1 MRSTMRV
8 AIPLALIATV
18 TGACKAPVTEAPG
31 TPVPAV
37 ISTAADEVPVFEF
50 DPTWPRTP
58 LPNNWIFGNIGGVHV
73 DDKDQIWVLQRG
85 NSVQLDLGDDFLA
98 RGAGE
103 CCAPAP
109 SVVVLNQA
117 GEIVKA
123 WGGPDPANPKSKR
136 TADGY
141 DWPREHGIFVDRKG
155 FVWMGCDDGVQDKVS
170 DPENCGSV
178 TKFTNDGKVVWQKGR
193 MGQSKGNMDRENF
206 NSPAGLFVDDD
217 ANEVF
222 IADGYRNKRIAV
234 IDADT
239 GAFKR
244 IWGPYGMP
252 NPPDIPRNK
261 LNGSHSDKH
270 DPGLLKLF
278 GDSVHC
284 IELSRDGFVYVCD
297 RGNNRI
303 QVFKKD
309 GTFVKEGFVAPDTG
323 NMGSV
328 FDIAFSHDP
337 AQRFLYVADGANHHI
352 HILERETL
360 KVVGQFGHGGRY
372 AGELGMAHVLASD
385 THGHLY
391 VGETVVRDRIM
402 RWKFTGMQKRAAP
415 TVQ

>member
-1 MRSTMRV
+1 MRRWTPIVLVS
-8 AIPLALIATV
+8 ALAA
-18 TGACKAPVTEAPG
+18 ACTARSGDTPSSPAASPSISAAP
-31 TPVPAV
+31 
-37 ISTAADEVPVFEF
+37 DEVPVFEF
-50 DPTWPRTP
+50 DPTWPKTP

-85 NSVQLDLGDDFLA
+85 NTVKLDLGDDFLA

-103 CCAPAP
+103 CCTPAP
-109 SVVVLNQA
+109 SVVVLNRA
-117 GEIVKA
+117 GEVVKA
-123 WGGPDPANPKSKR
+123 WGGPDPKNPGSKK

-155 FVWMGCDDGVQDKVS
+155 FVWTGCDDGVQDRVS
-170 DPENCGSV
+170 APENCGSV

-193 MGQSKGNMDRENF
+193 MGQSKGNSDTENF
-206 NSPAGLFVDDD
+206 NSPAGLFVDEET
-217 ANEVF
+217 NEVF

-234 IDADT
+234 VDRET

-244 IWGPYGMP
+244 MWGPYGMQ
-252 NPPDIPRNK
+252 NPPDIPRNQ

-270 DPGLLKLF
+270 EPEGLKLF

-303 QVFKKD
+303 QVFRKD
-309 GTFVKEGFVAPDTG
+309 GTFVKEGFVAQNTG

-328 FDIAFSHDP
+328 FDIAFSQDP
-337 AQRFLYVADGANHHI
+337 AQRFLYVADGANHHV
-352 HILERETL
+352 HILIRDTL
-360 KVVGQFGHGGRY
+360 EVVGQFGHGGRY
-372 AGELGMAHVLASD
+372 AGELGVAHVLASD
-385 THGHLY
+385 SAGNLY

-402 RWKFTGMQKRAAP
+402 RWNFKGMRKRQAP
-415 TVQ
+415 